1 MSDTA
6 ARWNPSHTPFDTPSR
21 AAAAG
26 APPATLANVNLFVH
40 DPERARR
47 FYVEALGLRDDA
59 RSAPPHFVLLD
70 AGGGC
75 TLTLQAA
82 RALGESLDHGAADGA
97 VELGFELAVGTADG
111 DATAALDAAAARLSA
126 LGGVVGPPQVM
137 GWARGFDGR
146 DPDGHRLT
154 VFVRS
159 PEGRPA
165 AERPAV
171 AYGASR

>member
-1 MSDTA
+1 MSDTFA
-6 ARWNPSHTPFDTPSR
+6 DIAIPPRPSR
-21 AAAAG
+21 
-26 APPATLANVNLFVH
+26 PPAKLPSATLANVNLFVH
-40 DPERARR
+40 DPARARR
-47 FYVEALGLRDDA
+47 FYVEALGLADDA

-82 RALGESLDHGAADGA
+82 GALGEPLGPGGATGSL
-97 VELGFELAVGTADG
+97 VELGFEIAVAATDG
-111 DATAALDAAAARLSA
+111 PGAAAALDAVSARVTAAGGAVSA
-126 LGGVVGPPQVM
+126 PQVM

-159 PEGRPA
+159 LEGRPA
-165 AERPAV
+165 AGRPA
-171 AYGASR
+171 AEPGAAP